1 MESLGIGNSRPAA
14 LSAIDRPEKALLVS
28 DHQETSLHNTASA
41 RALAGRHGQ
50 INRKVTL
57 ILFTISSRSRI
68 MVSMILRSRKI
79 MPVLKNRHCLCLVA
93 FLLSA
98 QASAQDS
105 ADAIADCAR
114 ISSTGDRILCLENAL
129 REGSDEKA
137 AESVDSG
144 KPLAQTA
151 DEPAEPS
158 LAVGTAVESGEVVA
172 DLPSTKDEIGAEQVL
187 ARTSTAEDRDSD
199 LASVTDQL
207 VENYRI
213 VPYERIVVELENG
226 QIWRQIKGDTQRF
239 SVSLRKNQTVD
250 ITESR
255 FGGYQLRLNE
265 MRRTIRVERIK

>member
-1 MESLGIGNSRPAA
+1 M
-14 LSAIDRPEKALLVS
+14 
-28 DHQETSLHNTASA
+28 
-41 RALAGRHGQ
+41 
-50 INRKVTL
+50 
-57 ILFTISSRSRI
+57 
-68 MVSMILRSRKI
+68 
-79 MPVLKNRHCLCLVA
+79 
-93 FLLSA
+93 
-98 QASAQDS
+98 
-105 ADAIADCAR
+105 
-114 ISSTGDRILCLENAL
+114 
-129 REGSDEKA
+129 
-137 AESVDSG
+137 
-144 KPLAQTA
+144 
-151 DEPAEPS
+151 
-158 LAVGTAVESGEVVA
+158 ESGEVVA